1 MNLRLVHSSPGQI
14 TLALEGSLDFAG
26 VQEIK
31 TPFLTSV
38 SAHPGSVIVDLSQ
51 VTFIASLG
59 MRLFIDAHKLVV
71 PSGGKLIMFRANP
84 SVRKILL
91 HAGMESIFSIA
102 ETEEEIAGL
111 MADK

>member
-1 MNLRLVHSSPGQI
+1 MNVRLVNSSPDQT
-14 TLALEGSLDFAG
+14 TLALEGSLDFTG
-26 VQEIK
+26 VEEIK
-31 TPFLTSV
+31 TQFLTSI
-38 SAHPGSVIVDLSQ
+38 STHPGTVVVDLSQ

-102 ETEEEIAGL
+102 ETEEEIAAL
-111 MADK
+111 TTVE